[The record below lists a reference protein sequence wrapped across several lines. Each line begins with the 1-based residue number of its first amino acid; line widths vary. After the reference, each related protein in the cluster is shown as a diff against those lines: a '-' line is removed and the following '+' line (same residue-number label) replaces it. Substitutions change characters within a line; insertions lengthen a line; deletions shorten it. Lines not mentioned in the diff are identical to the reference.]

1 VATDHV
7 RRVVGWDVAPRFGQ
21 DMVHNQNGEF
31 SLHLTPLLRKVPVDT
46 VIKKGLTSFIVLE
59 ATSKSVWFFSASSK
73 SRFTDAG
80 GAGSSCAMYDE
91 AMLSALPWLSSI
103 LTTARFSFL
112 RLKITSVLKVY
123 LISNKPSAYLQCL
136 GRFRILLLPDP

>member
-1 VATDHV
+1 VRSRSLPNPGFLTTVEYKGWGATFVTDS
-7 RRVVGWDVAPRFGQ
+7 
-21 DMVHNQNGEF
+21 N
-31 SLHLTPLLRKVPVDT
+31 VPVDT